1 MLKDLGNFY
10 LSDDNALILR
20 RYEDVSAMLSRAY
33 WVKERSADIMRRAM
47 ENSLNY
53 AIFEKGS
60 ERLAGYARV
69 ITDFATMYYLCDV
82 FIHEDFRGMALGK
95 ALVEHISTAD
105 ERLLSLPGS
114 LKTRDA
120 QELYR
125 KYGFSETEV
134 ACMSQSRGS

>member
-1 MLKDLGNFY
+1 MVKDLGNFY
-10 LSDDNALILR
+10 LSDDNALILS

-33 WVKERSADIMRRAM
+33 WVKARSADTMRRAM
-47 ENSLNY
+47 ESSLNY

-60 ERLAGYARV
+60 DRLAGYARV

-82 FIHEDFRGMALGK
+82 FIHEDFRGKALGK
-95 ALVEHISTAD
+95 ALVAHITTAD
-105 ERLLSLPGS
+105 ERLISLPGT
-114 LKTRDA
+114 LKTMDA

-125 KYGFSETEV
+125 KYGFTESPV